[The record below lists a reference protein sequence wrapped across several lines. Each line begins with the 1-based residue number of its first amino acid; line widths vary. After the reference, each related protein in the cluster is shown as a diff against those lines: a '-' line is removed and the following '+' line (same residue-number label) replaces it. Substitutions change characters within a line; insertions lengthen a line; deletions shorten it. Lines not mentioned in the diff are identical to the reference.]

1 MSDEQ
6 YTNENGYKLTREEQ
20 ETHVS
25 QTAQERINGV
35 WRVDTDDPVTQRR
48 MEKIGAR
55 LIGDYSWGGKR
66 YELDGNQVR
75 FYQPITDAQRE
86 SGRRLAE
93 SWQD

>member
-1 MSDEQ
+1 MSDEL

-25 QTAQERINGV
+25 QTAQERIAGV
-35 WRVDTDDPVTQRR
+35 WHVDTDDPVTIRK

-55 LIGDYSWGGKR
+55 HVGDYSWGGKR

-75 FYQPITDAQRE
+75 FFQPITDAQRE
-86 SGRRLAE
+86 RGKQLAE
-93 SWQD
+93 SWQE